1 MFTFDSFSSRL
12 VFSIIILIILLFI
25 IYRFRAGKNSASG
38 SLDLMKE
45 RLEKGEISQEDYDEA
60 KRRQG
65 K

>member
-25 IYRFRAGKNSASG
+25 IYRFRTGKNTEKG
-38 SLDLMKE
+38 SLAMMKE
-45 RLEKGEISQEDYDEA
+45 RLEKGEISREDYDEA